1 MKLLVYMLGTGAA
14 VPTKERGLPAIALKY
29 LSDILLFDA
38 GEGIQYKLIKMGLS
52 PVKIKA
58 IFITHM
64 HGDHIFGLPG
74 LLQTMAMY
82 NRNENLI
89 IHGPPGISDYIK
101 SAISATYH
109 KPQFNI
115 IVIEDQ
121 EIFNSGNYMV
131 RRFPVDHGIPSY
143 GYVFEEKE
151 KYVLDTKRLTR
162 EGIPRRL
169 WGLLKKQ
176 ESIYFAGKI
185 IRREDYLIKAKGL
198 KVVYTGDTR
207 PTLSVVNNSLNAD
220 ILIHDSTF
228 DDDYLKEAHEEGH
241 STAGDAGKIAK
252 LAKAKALVLTHISA
266 RYGKDT
272 SILLADAKRYHNN
285 VIVAEDYMIIP
296 VG

>member
-1 MKLLVYMLGTGAA
+1 MKLLIYMLGTSAA
-14 VPTKERGLPAIALKY
+14 VPTKDRGLPAIALKY
-29 LSDILLFDA
+29 LSDILLFDV
-38 GEGIQYKLIKMGLS
+38 GEGTQYKLIKMGLS

-82 NRNENLI
+82 NRSENLI
-89 IHGPPGISDYIK
+89 IYGPPGISNYIK
-101 SAISATYH
+101 SAIGATYH

-121 EIFNSGNYMV
+121 EIFDSGNYIV

-151 KYVLDTKRLTR
+151 KYVLDTKQLVN
-162 EGIPRRL
+162 EGIPRKL

-176 ESIYFAGKI
+176 EKIYFAGKI
-185 IRREDYLIKAKGL
+185 IRREDYLIRAKGL
-198 KVVYTGDTR
+198 KVVYTGDTK
-207 PTLSVVNNSLNAD
+207 PTLSVVDNSLNAD
-220 ILIHDSTF
+220 VLIHDSTF
-228 DDDYLKEAHEEGH
+228 DDNYSEEAHEEGH
-241 STAGDAGKIAK
+241 STAGDAGRIAK
-252 LAKAKALVLTHISA
+252 LAKAKTLVLTHISA

-272 SILLADAKRYHNN
+272 SILLADARRHHNN